1 VLLGKY
7 ESTRFKSQPEG
18 GGAPTGGGGLEGPE
32 AVELLGM
39 FPADAQAEV
48 EAALSR
54 AQGVASGVTLARYL
68 VEAPPNI
75 CNPAHLADAAR
86 SCAALYPDTM
96 SLKVL
101 GRAECE
107 ALGMGC
113 YLGVAECSELEPQF
127 IHLTYKPAGEVK
139 KRVALVG
146 KGLTFDSGGYNLKVA
161 GSMIEMMKFD
171 MGGSGAT
178 LGAARI
184 VGALAPAGVEC
195 HFIVAACENMID
207 GKGLRPGDILTASNG
222 MTVEVNNT
230 DAEGRLTL
238 CDALVYAQ
246 DQVGAEAIVDSATLT
261 GACMVALGNSMAGLF
276 SPSDALAAE
285 LGDCAVEAGE
295 KLWRLP
301 LEDEYMEQL
310 KSSVADMK
318 NTGTRYGGSIT
329 AALYLKEFVDT
340 ENVEWAHIDMAGPV
354 WDDKQGGATGFG
366 AATLAQWVEKQGQ

>member
-1 VLLGKY
+1 
-7 ESTRFKSQPEG
+7 
-18 GGAPTGGGGLEGPE
+18 
-32 AVELLGM
+32 
-39 FPADAQAEV
+39 
-48 EAALSR
+48 
-54 AQGVASGVTLARYL
+54 
-68 VEAPPNI
+68 
-75 CNPAHLADAAR
+75 
-86 SCAALYPDTM
+86 
-96 SLKVL
+96 
-101 GRAECE
+101 
-107 ALGMGC
+107 MGC
-113 YLGVAECSELEPQF
+113 YLGVAECSALEPQF
-127 IHLTYKPAGEVK
+127 IHLTYRPAGEVK

-171 MGGSGAT
+171 MGGSAAT

-184 VGALAPAGVEC
+184 VGDLAPAGVEC

-261 GACMVALGNSMAGLF
+261 GACMVALGNGMAGLF
-276 SPSDALAAE
+276 SPSDAMAAGLRE
-285 LGDCAVEAGE
+285 AAVQAGE

-340 ENVEWAHIDMAGPV
+340 KNVEWAHIDMAGPV

-366 AATLAQWVEKQGQ
+366 AATLAQWVQQQGQ